1 MTKKNKK
8 MEAEQLKEMI
18 SNASGHPV
26 DVCASLIDFIEES
39 EDPVELFQTVLEYPD
54 AIGNSEDDSPQIISL
69 EELKKRII
77 NHFSYIVTTVRLLAQ
92 KNLPE
97 KEFYTQLYEI
107 IMNDNKYGIL
117 GQARVDKAI
126 HLEMMANHI
135 KELPYYMLD
144 ISEDITDSDF
154 QDTVHKLFP
163 VLQKTAHIFHRNLD
177 TNSIQGR
184 LLVQQFQELENEK
197 ERTVFMTVLINI
209 IRSKYETDDEE
220 D

>member
-1 MTKKNKK
+1 

-163 VLQKTAHIFHRNLD
+163 VLQKTAHIFQRDLD